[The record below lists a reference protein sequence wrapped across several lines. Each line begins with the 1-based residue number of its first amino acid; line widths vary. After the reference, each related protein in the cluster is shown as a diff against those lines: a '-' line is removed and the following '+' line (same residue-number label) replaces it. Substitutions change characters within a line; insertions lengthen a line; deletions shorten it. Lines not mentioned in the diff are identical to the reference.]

1 MNVIKTPLAAWLL
14 GLALITNL
22 QAAETITEARDV
34 EVKLVLVDVD
44 EVNNVKQSF
53 TANVA
58 LTLRWQDKN
67 LAHEGPNSISKSL
80 TDIWYPSIQILNQQ
94 RVVETFPRIVEIQPD
109 GVVLYRQRYW
119 GVFSQPME
127 LSLFPFDIQS
137 LKLTLANIGFGMQF
151 VSLIPSKDS
160 GVHERFSMPD
170 WEVTGWEFVN
180 SDLPFEEDAGKVKG
194 MVFSLDVKRDTGY
207 FKYKV
212 ILPLVLIVMM
222 SWMVFWQGT
231 MNLLEIVKY
240 NGSFSFKYSDRPG
253 TKAQQLD
260 LKIPEEIKSPR
271 LQRFQKRQDE
281 ISLEKNRSYV
291 GKTLKILV
299 EKVTDENM
307 VGRTVTNHIVHIGLK
322 DQKHTINPGDY
333 IDVAIS
339 FAGQHSLKGDLLNSK
354 TTPN

>member
-1 MNVIKTPLAAWLL
+1 MNMTVIKTPLGAWLL

-34 EVKLVLVDVD
+34 EIKLVLVDVD

-94 RVVETFPRIVEIQPD
+94 RVVETFPKIVEIQPD

-127 LSLFPFDIQS
+127 LSLFPFDNQS
-137 LKLTLANIGFGMQF
+137 LSLTLANIGFGMQF

-180 SDLPFEEDAGKVKG
+180 SDLPFEEEAGKVKG

-222 SWMVFWQGT
+222 SWMVFWIDPSLVASQISVSVTAMLT
-231 MNLLEIVKY
+231 MIAYRFALSGLV
-240 NGSFSFKYSDRPG
+240 
-253 TKAQQLD
+253 
-260 LKIPEEIKSPR
+260 PR
-271 LQRFQKRQDE
+271 LPFLT
-281 ISLEKNRSYV
+281 SLDFFVLVS
-291 GKTLKILV
+291 TL
-299 EKVTDENM
+299 
-307 VGRTVTNHIVHIGLK
+307 TVFIAMIEVLYTAHLATTNQLKKARRIDLHARWVIPLFFIGLAA
-322 DQKHTINPGDY
+322 D
-333 IDVAIS
+333 
-339 FAGQHSLKGDLLNSK
+339 SLHFRVLFQ
-354 TTPN
+354 